1 MWATSLAQFH
11 RVLRSSGFRLAALYA
26 GVFVVSLGLLLSALY
41 WTVSSAIEQQVQDSI
56 QTEMNSLT
64 ATFTNEGPASLFN
77 EMTEKESVP
86 PDRGGIYF
94 LALDAKRLT
103 AGNIAITTRND
114 GWQTLPPE
122 AVPDP
127 ASSNPARSDE
137 DHRFMG
143 LGTHLPDGS
152 YILVGGDA
160 FRMLSAQES
169 ILTAFAWT
177 AAIGVMIACL
187 GGLLV
192 GRRILYQIDL
202 INSTARAIMGG
213 NLRQRIPTRG
223 TADELDRLSASLNAM
238 LDRIQALMDSLTH
251 VSGNIAHDLRTP
263 LGRLRQSLES
273 SLGHAATVPEFRAAV
288 EDAISEAD
296 ILINTFSALLRISNI
311 EAGARR
317 AAFRQISLSDVF
329 TRVADAY
336 GAVVEEGGR
345 SFTTAIQPDVAMS
358 GDFELLVQMLAN
370 LVENAIGHTPE
381 GSRIALMLRLDGDGT
396 ICASVA
402 DNGLGIPEAER
413 EKVFERFY
421 RMDASRSSPG
431 TGLGLSLVAA
441 IAQLHHIEI
450 RLEDGA
456 PGLTVSLTVPPY
468 AKV

>member
-1 MWATSLAQFH
+1 M
-11 RVLRSSGFRLAALYA
+11 LRSSGFRLAALYA

-41 WTVSSAIEQQVQDSI
+41 WTVSNALEQQMRDSI
-56 QTEMNSLT
+56 QTEMNALT
-64 ATFTNEGPASLFN
+64 ATFTSESAVSLFN
-77 EMTEKESVP
+77 EMTEKGSVP

-94 LALDAKRLT
+94 LALDAKGLI
-103 AGNIAITTRND
+103 AGNITITTRED

-127 ASSNPARSDE
+127 ASSNPDHSDE
-137 DHRFMG
+137 DHSFMG
-143 LGTHLPDGS
+143 LGKHLPDGS
-152 YILVGGDA
+152 YLLVGGDA

-177 AAIGVMIACL
+177 ATMGVMIACL

-192 GRRILYQIDL
+192 GRRILHQIDL

-238 LDRIQALMDSLTH
+238 LDRIQALMDNLQH

-273 SLGHAATVPEFRAAV
+273 SLGHATTVPEFRAAV
-288 EDAISEAD
+288 EEAIGEAD
-296 ILINTFSALLRISNI
+296 ILLNTFSALLRISNI

-345 SFTTAIQPDVAMS
+345 TFTTAIQPNVTMP

-370 LVENAIGHTPE
+370 LMENAIGHTPE
-381 GSRIALMLRLDGDGT
+381 GSRITLILRQDSDGT
-396 ICASVA
+396 IYASVA
-402 DNGLGIPEAER
+402 DNGPGIPVAER
-413 EKVFERFY
+413 EKVFQRFY

-441 IAQLHHIEI
+441 IAQLHQIEI
-450 RLEDGA
+450 RLKAGA
-456 PGLTVSLTVPPY
+456 PGLNVSLTMPPY
-468 AKV
+468 GKV

>member
-1 MWATSLAQFH
+1 MAQI
-11 RVLRSSGFRLAALYA
+11 RRLLRSSGFRLAAFYA
-26 GVFVVSLGLLLSALY
+26 GVFAVSLGLLLSALY
-41 WTVSSAIEQQVQDSI
+41 WTVSNALEQQVRDSI
-56 QTEMNSLT
+56 QTEMSALI
-64 ATFTNEGPASLFN
+64 ATFANEGAASLFN
-77 EMTEKESVP
+77 EITERESVP

-94 LALDAKRLT
+94 LALDAKGLT
-103 AGNIAITTRND
+103 AGNIAITTRSD
-114 GWQTLPPE
+114 GWQTLPPG

-127 ASSNPARSDE
+127 ASSNPARTDE

-143 LGTHLPDGS
+143 LGKHLPDGS
-152 YILVGGDA
+152 YLLVGGDV

-192 GRRILYQIDL
+192 GRRILHQINL

-238 LDRIQALMDSLTH
+238 LDRIQALLDSLQH
-251 VSGNIAHDLRTP
+251 VSSNIAHDLRTP

-273 SLGHAATVPEFRAAV
+273 SLGHATTVPDFRAAV
-288 EDAISEAD
+288 EEAIGEAD
-296 ILINTFSALLRISNI
+296 TLLNTFSALLRISNI

-317 AAFRQISLSDVF
+317 AAFRHISLSDVF

-345 SFTTAIQPDVAMS
+345 SLTTAIQPDVTMS

-381 GSRIALMLRLDGDGT
+381 GSQIVLTLRQEGDGA
-396 ICASVA
+396 IRASIA
-402 DNGLGIPEAER
+402 DNGPGIPVAEH

-450 RLEDGA
+450 KLEDGA
-456 PGLTVSLTVPPY
+456 PGLTVSLAAPPY
-468 AKV
+468 EKV